1 MVDYKLIGSRIK
13 KQRERNK
20 MTQEQVAEL
29 VDITIVYLSK
39 IENGKVRPTLDTLS
53 AICSALDCDLGEILL
68 NVTSESCRYQNEY
81 VIKIFN
87 ACSAHVKPIALNL
100 LEQLSKL

>member
-13 KQRERNK
+13 RQREQNR
-20 MTQEQVAEL
+20 MTQEQVAEM
-29 VDITIVYLSK
+29 VDITVVYLSK

-53 AICSALDCDLGEILL
+53 NICSSLNCDLGEVLL
-68 NVTSESCRYQNEY
+68 NVTSESNKYQSEY
-81 VIKIFN
+81 VVKVFN
-87 ACSAHVKPIALNL
+87 ACSSHVKPIALSL

>member
-13 KQRERNK
+13 KQRESRK

-53 AICSALDCDLGEILL
+53 AICSVLDCDLGEILL
-68 NVTSESCRYQNEY
+68 NVTSESSKYQNEY

-87 ACSAHVKPIALNL
+87 ACSSHVKPIALNL

>member
-13 KQRERNK
+13 KQREHNK
-20 MTQEQVAEL
+20 MTQERVAEL

-39 IENGKVRPTLDTLS
+39 IENGKVHPTLDTLS
-53 AICSALDCDLGEILL
+53 TICSVLDCDLGEILL
-68 NVTSESCRYQNEY
+68 NVTSESSKYQNEH
-81 VIKIFN
+81 VIKVFN
-87 ACSAHVKPIALNL
+87 ACSSHVKPIALNL